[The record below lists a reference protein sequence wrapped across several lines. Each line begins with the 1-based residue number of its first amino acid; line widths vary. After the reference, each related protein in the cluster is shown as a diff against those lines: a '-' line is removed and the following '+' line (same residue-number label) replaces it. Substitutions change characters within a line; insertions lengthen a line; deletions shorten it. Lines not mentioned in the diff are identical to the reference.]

1 MWMNYIGPGLK
12 NKYIENI
19 LINRILPFVS
29 KPARY
34 VGNELNAVIKDPG
47 KVKVRFALAFPEIYE
62 IGMSYTG
69 FEILYHILNKHDD
82 IWAERVYMPWK
93 DMQSWLR
100 QEQVPLYSLES
111 FTPLSQFDIVGFTL
125 QYELTFSNV
134 LEMLDLA
141 AIPIY
146 AHDRSDTF
154 PLIIAGGPCSSNPE
168 PMSPFF
174 DAILIGDGEEAL
186 PQICQVVS
194 EGRQAGKTRQ
204 SILKDLCTIRGV
216 YVPSFYEAHYD
227 EQGRLTKTVPCVS
240 PASPVVQ
247 TSIVSELRPEYYP
260 EKPLVPLIE
269 VTHDRLALEVM
280 RGCSAGCR
288 FCSAGMIYRPVRE
301 REPED
306 IVRQS
311 QRALENS
318 GFDEVSFLSLS
329 ISDYSRLG
337 TLMTAE
343 KQALQGKYV
352 NVSLPS
358 MRLDSFSE
366 EIARF
371 VATVRKSG
379 FTFAPEAGSE
389 RLRRVINK
397 NISDQDLFASVEAA
411 LRNGWRLLKFYFMIG
426 LPTETEEDVA
436 AIADLMEEVV
446 ALGKKYGR
454 INFHVAIS
462 PFAPKA
468 HTPFQWDRQDTREN
482 LLKKVDLLK
491 KRLGRLKNIKLNW
504 RNPDVSALE
513 CILGRGD
520 RRLAEVIYQAWK
532 QGALFDGWDE
542 WFDFSLWHKVLKDHH
557 QDFDALLGEI
567 SVDDCLPWDHIDKG
581 VTRSFLLKERQKAY
595 RQQSTKNCKEG
606 YCFACGI
613 QRKEGFRDLATCYL
627 KENRDK
633 TASSPDEPESPSTAQ
648 QQYQSPTEETESQ
661 HYRLRY
667 GKNGYARYI
676 SHLDL
681 IRAIER
687 ACRRA
692 GILLRYSQGFNP
704 HPKLSFAPP
713 LTLGYS
719 SEAEYVDM
727 ELASGYDKDL
737 PEALNAH
744 MPAGI
749 RFHQAKKIEPL
760 AQSLNAMIRFMEYQ
774 LTIPN
779 GDEKDLEGI
788 RKGFEHLLTQKEIM
802 VERFNKGR
810 TKTINIRPYIESID
824 FQNQNILI
832 KTKYVDQ
839 STVRIQE
846 IIDELK
852 KVQGA
857 NGLLFQV
864 HRKKQLVDSNERELT
879 PFDLV

>member
-1 MWMNYIGPGLK
+1 MNYIGPGLK
-12 NKYIENI
+12 NKYIEEI
-19 LINRILPFVS
+19 LINRILPIVS

-47 KVKVRFALAFPEIYE
+47 HVDVRIVLAFPEIYE

-93 DMQSWLR
+93 DMQSCLR
-100 QEQVPLYSLES
+100 QEQLPLYSLES
-111 FTPLSQFDIVGFTL
+111 FTPLAQLDIVGFTL

-141 AIPIY
+141 GIPVY
-146 AHDRSDTF
+146 ARDRVENV
-154 PLIIAGGPCSSNPE
+154 PLIIAGGPCTSNPE

-174 DAILIGDGEEAL
+174 DAFLIGDGEEAF
-186 PQICQVVS
+186 PQICRVVK

-204 SILKDLCTIRGV
+204 SILKDLCAIRGV

-227 EQGRLTKTVPCVS
+227 EQGRLTKTVPSIS
-240 PASPVVQ
+240 PAPSVIQ
-247 TSIVSELRPEYYP
+247 TSIVPELQPQYYP
-260 EKPLVPLIE
+260 DRPLVPLIE

-280 RGCSAGCR
+280 RGCTAGCR

-301 REPED
+301 RDPED
-306 IVRQS
+306 IVKQS

-329 ISDYSRLG
+329 ISDYTRLG
-337 TLMTAE
+337 ALMTAE

-366 EIARF
+366 EIAQF
-371 VATVRKSG
+371 AATVRKSG

-397 NISDQDLFASVEAA
+397 NITDQDLFDSVEVAM
-411 LRNGWRLLKFYFMIG
+411 RHGWRLLKFYFMIG
-426 LPTETEEDVA
+426 LPTETEEDIA
-436 AIADLMEEVV
+436 AIADLMEKVV
-446 ALGKKYGR
+446 ALGKTHGR
-454 INFHVAIS
+454 INFHVALS

-468 HTPFQWDRQDTREN
+468 HTPFQWERQDTREN

-491 KRLGRLKNIKLNW
+491 KRLGRFKNIKLNW

-513 CILGRGD
+513 CVLGRGD
-520 RRLAEVIYQAWK
+520 RRLAEIIYQAWK

-542 WFDFSLWHKVLKDHH
+542 WFDFSLWQKVLTDHH
-557 QDFDALLGEI
+557 QDFNELLGEI

-581 VTRSFLLKERQKAY
+581 VCKTFLLKERQKAH
-595 RQQSTKNCKEG
+595 RQQPTQDCKES
-606 YCFACGI
+606 YCFACGL
-613 QRKEGFRDLATCYL
+613 QRKEGFSDLATCYL
-627 KENRDK
+627 KENTAK
-633 TASSPDEPESPSTAQ
+633 TTPSLVKPSTQ
-648 QQYQSPTEETESQ
+648 LPSVKENQDTPTGAESK

-667 GKNGYARYI
+667 EKSGYARYI

-681 IRAIER
+681 IRAMER

-692 GILLRYSQGFNP
+692 GIPLRYSQGFNP

-727 ELASGYDKDL
+727 EIASWYEKDL
-737 PEALNAH
+737 VEELNTHLPVGIRMHQSKKIDPSARALNEI
-744 MPAGI
+744 I
-749 RFHQAKKIEPL
+749 RH
-760 AQSLNAMIRFMEYQ
+760 MEYQ
-774 LTIPN
+774 LTISN
-779 GDEKDLEGI
+779 VDENDLERI
-788 RKGFEHLLTQKEIM
+788 QKGFQQILSSEEIII
-802 VERFNKGR
+802 ERFTKGK
-810 TKTINIRPYIESID
+810 TKTINIRPYIDSID
-824 FQNQNILI
+824 RQNQNILI

-839 STVRIQE
+839 RTVRIQE

-852 KVQGA
+852 KAQGA
-857 NGLLFQV
+857 NGLMFQV
-864 HRKKQLVDSNERELT
+864 HRKKQLVDSHDLELT